1 MKKNIRKILV
11 FIFVFGFGIYVGIKV
26 NEEIIFSGNKDE
38 IEKFS
43 DVLNYT
49 EGLYVD
55 SVDSKK
61 LVEDAIQ
68 GMFNNLDPHTVYIP
82 TTDQTTSDEEFRG
95 NFDGIGV
102 EFQIIND
109 TITVVSP
116 ITGGPSEM
124 VGIISGDRIIEING
138 KNCIGFTNEKVFK
151 NLRGKKGTA
160 VELTIFRPSSKNITK
175 YKITRNTI
183 NLYSVDVS
191 LMYNNEIA
199 YVYVTRFAETTADE
213 LKSALKK
220 LSAKGMKKI
229 ILDLRNN
236 PGGLLDQAADVSD
249 MFLDDQ
255 KLIVSIR
262 GRIKSFNE
270 ELRADKTYP
279 YEKIPLVVLVNRG
292 SASASEIVS
301 GAIQDWDRGLIV
313 GETTFGKGLV
323 QRPILLPDK
332 SAVRITIAKYYT
344 PSGRTVQRDYKDKS
358 NYIKEVLM
366 RDETESDNINHEIEK
381 DSLQKKFRTKHGRS
395 VFGNGGIT
403 PDYIIEAERST
414 EYSNELRKN
423 NVYYQF
429 ARNYLD
435 KNSARIKKN
444 FANNLTKFISDFRF
458 AESEMNDFVKFAEKL
473 KVEFNAKDFQK
484 DKELIKTRLKA
495 FVARDLF
502 KEEGWY
508 SVLLRNDKQ
517 FLKAVSL
524 FGEAEKLPGFLK

>member
-1 MKKNIRKILV
+1 MKKNTKRVLA

-26 NEEIIFSGNKDE
+26 NEEIIFSGNKEE
-38 IEKFS
+38 IEKFG

-61 LVEDAIQ
+61 LVEDAIE
-68 GMFNNLDPHTVYIP
+68 GMFAKLDPHTVYIP

-138 KNCIGFTNEKVFK
+138 KTCIGFTNEKVFK
-151 NLRGKKGTA
+151 NLRGKKGTT
-160 VELTIFRPSSKNITK
+160 VELTIFRPSSKSISK

-199 YVYVTRFAETTADE
+199 YVYVTRFSETTADE
-213 LKSALKK
+213 LKNALQK

-236 PGGLLDQAADVSD
+236 PGGLLDQAAGVSD
-249 MFLDDQ
+249 LFLDDQ
-255 KLIVSIR
+255 KSIVSIR
-262 GRIKSFNE
+262 GRIKAFNE
-270 ELRADKTYP
+270 EIKAEKSYP
-279 YEKIPLVVLVNRG
+279 YEKLPLVILVNRG

-358 NYIKEVLM
+358 KYIKEVLM
-366 RDETESDNINHEIEK
+366 RDETESDNINHDVEK
-381 DSLQKKFRTKHGRS
+381 DSLQKKYRTKHGRN
-395 VFGNGGIT
+395 VFGGGGIT
-403 PDYIIEAERST
+403 PDYIIETDRST

-429 ARNYLD
+429 VRNYLD
-435 KNSARIKKN
+435 KNSVRIKKN
-444 FANNLTKFISDFRF
+444 YDKNLPKFISDFGF
-458 AESEMNDFVKFAEKL
+458 SESDMNDFVKFADKL
-473 KVEFNAKDFQK
+473 KVKFSVKDFLK
-484 DKELIKTRLKA
+484 DKEQIKTRLKA
-495 FVARDLF
+495 FIARDLF

-508 SVLLRNDKQ
+508 SVLLRSDKQ

-524 FGEAEKLPGFLK
+524 FNEAEKLPGFLK